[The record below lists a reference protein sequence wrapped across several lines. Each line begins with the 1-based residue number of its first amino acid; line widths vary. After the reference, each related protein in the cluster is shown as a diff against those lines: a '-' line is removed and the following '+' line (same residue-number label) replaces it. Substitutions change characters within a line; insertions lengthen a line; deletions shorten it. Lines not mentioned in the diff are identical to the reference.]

1 MNLVVADY
9 SATPDGPDSNQTQ
22 EMEMKIDNPGSKRM
36 KSGFSGLLVLIVAI
50 GFCNVAMAATHD
62 VMVGNNFFAPNDLTI
77 EVGDTVRWT
86 NNGGFH
92 DVTADDGSWASE
104 TSSSW
109 VYSRIFNSVEEVF
122 YYCSVHS
129 APGLDISTNMNG
141 RINVIE
147 AGDDFLINDAISD
160 AWFNPL
166 TNGQGLLITVWEPS
180 QYMFVA
186 WFTFDTERPPEDVI
200 AMLGAPGQRWLT
212 AQGGYVGDK
221 ATLDLFVSSDG
232 VFDLGEPAVNTVQ
245 DGTMEIE
252 FSGCNAGIVR
262 YEIASLDISGE
273 IPIERIVLDKVAACQ
288 AAQ

>member
-1 MNLVVADY
+1 
-9 SATPDGPDSNQTQ
+9 
-22 EMEMKIDNPGSKRM
+22 MKIDYLGRKRM
-36 KSGFSGLLVLIVAI
+36 QSGFPGLLALTVAI
-50 GFCNVAMAATHD
+50 GFCSVAMGATHD
-62 VMVGNNFFAPNDLTI
+62 VTVGNNFFAPNDLTI

-129 APGLDISTNMNG
+129 SPGRDISTNMNG

-147 AGDDFLINDAISD
+147 AAGDFLINDAISD
-160 AWFNPL
+160 AWFNPQ
-166 TNGQGLLITVWEPS
+166 TDGQGLLITVWEPS

-186 WFTFDTERPPEDVI
+186 WFTFDTARPAEDVT

-221 ATLDLFVSSDG
+221 ATLDLYVSSGG
-232 VFDLGEPAVNTVQ
+232 VFDMGEPAVNTVQ

-273 IPIERIVLDKVAACQ
+273 VPIERIVLDKVPACE